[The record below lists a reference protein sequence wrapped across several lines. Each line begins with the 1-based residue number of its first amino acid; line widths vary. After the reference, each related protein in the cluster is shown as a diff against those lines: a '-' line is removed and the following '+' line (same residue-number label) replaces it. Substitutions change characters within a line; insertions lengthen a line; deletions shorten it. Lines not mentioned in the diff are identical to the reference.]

1 MRLYKK
7 AAAVLLAAA
16 MAVSMMTACGTTGG
30 GNGGNGGNNGGKPGT
45 SEGGDEK
52 PGKPEGGEE
61 TPDKPEGGE
70 ETPDKPGDSVIP
82 AEPTKV
88 TWDTS
93 LTKKYFQGL
102 TSNNFCM
109 SGALIKDFAED
120 GEGPVPFAYAT
131 QGEKQIMLRQGKG
144 ENGKKIYMASFLDKD
159 GQMYAALCDKMPT
172 SVSDISNWQ
181 TAEATGADKE
191 AIETTKDDMNEYKN
205 VTCPQNIVDG
215 MFHAMVQ
222 DGVYVESV
230 MMKVGSAV
238 YTCAYAFND
247 QGNMVSMSVGQNNVP
262 DYVFIPATNSKIK
275 TCPDDAFPNNIKK

>member
-144 ENGKKIYMASFLDKD
+144 ENGK
-159 GQMYAALCDKMPT
+159 
-172 SVSDISNWQ
+172 
-181 TAEATGADKE
+181 
-191 AIETTKDDMNEYKN
+191 
-205 VTCPQNIVDG
+205 
-215 MFHAMVQ
+215 
-222 DGVYVESV
+222 
-230 MMKVGSAV
+230 
-238 YTCAYAFND
+238 
-247 QGNMVSMSVGQNNVP
+247 
-262 DYVFIPATNSKIK
+262 
-275 TCPDDAFPNNIKK
+275 

>member
-16 MAVSMMTACGTTGG
+16 MAVSMMTACGGGAGG

-61 TPDKPEGGE
+61 TPDKPEGE
-70 ETPDKPGDSVIP
+70 KPDKPGDSVIP
-82 AEPTKV
+82 ADPTKV
-88 TWDTS
+88 TWNTS

-102 TSNNFCM
+102 TSNNFSM
-109 SGALIKDFAED
+109 SGALIEDFAEN

-131 QGEKQIMLRQGKG
+131 QGEKQIMLKQGKDKN
-144 ENGKKIYMASFLDKD
+144 EKKIYMAIFLNED

-181 TAEATGADKE
+181 KAEDAGADKDVIKG
-191 AIETTKDDMNEYKN
+191 IEEDMNEYKN

-222 DGVYVESV
+222 DGVYVESA
-230 MMKVGSAV
+230 MMKVGNAV

-247 QGNMVSMSVGQNNVP
+247 QGNMVSMSVGQNVV

-275 TCPDDAFPNNIKK
+275 TCPDKAFPNIK